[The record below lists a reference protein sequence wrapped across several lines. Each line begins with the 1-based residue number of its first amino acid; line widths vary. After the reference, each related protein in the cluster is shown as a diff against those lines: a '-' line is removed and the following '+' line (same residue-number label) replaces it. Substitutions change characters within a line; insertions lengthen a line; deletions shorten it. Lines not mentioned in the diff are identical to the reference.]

1 MSSYANIVFWVV
13 MMTPESDFQAS
24 KMGFVFPSFDPSQGS
39 SDFAIHHLI
48 QSPPLA
54 QRDQKLCQDGR
65 NVTFDSWD
73 FPKQANTPNSHK
85 GTCYSTDKLSKKHYI
100 LADPD
105 DNSAINAMCLPHW
118 QK

>member
-1 MSSYANIVFWVV
+1 MGYKNEVFIC
-13 MMTPESDFQAS
+13 
-24 KMGFVFPSFDPSQGS
+24 PSFDPPQGS

-85 GTCYSTDKLSKKHYI
+85 GTCYSTDKLSKKRYI
-100 LADPD
+100 LADSD
-105 DNSAINAMCLPHW
+105 DNSAINAMCLPVNVK
-118 QK
+118 QTNKQTNI